1 MGTLYTPGDS
11 SYLHEFLL
19 NIDAELGFVKIQVSV
34 LLAANG
40 KTPKCAEFS
49 KFFLCI
55 TSFWPLRN
63 TGASN

>member
-1 MGTLYTPGDS
+1 MVALIYT
-11 SYLHEFLL
+11 EFLL
-19 NIDAELGFVKIQVSV
+19 NRDAVLSFVKIQVNV

-40 KTPKCAEFS
+40 KIPKCAEFS

-63 TGASN
+63 TGASHLNN